1 MTDHTINPD
10 TKALEDAFF
19 ARESERLLREL
30 RAKAEREQERA
41 ALREAIRGA
50 DDALLNHLLDLGVNS
65 RTVLALGIVPLAA
78 VAWAD
83 GTLEPK
89 EREAILR
96 AAQDRGVIQGGS
108 GHEMLEVWLK
118 EKPGPALV
126 EAWKKYM
133 SGLWAQLSEAEQ
145 RELSGEILGGARA
158 VAESAGGFL
167 GLGKKVSE
175 AEAAVL
181 DDLAAFLK

>member
-1 MTDHTINPD
+1 MANHTINPD

-41 ALREAIRGA
+41 ALKEAIRGA
-50 DDALLNHLLDLGVNS
+50 DDALIDHLLDLGVNS

-83 GTLEPK
+83 GRLDPR

-96 AAQDRGVIQGGS
+96 AAQERGVIQGAA
-108 GHEMLEVWLK
+108 GHEMLETWLK
-118 EKPGPALV
+118 DRPGPTLV
-126 EAWKKYM
+126 DAWKKYV
-133 SGLWAQLSEAEQ
+133 SGLWAQLDGTEK
-145 RELSGEILGGARA
+145 RELAEEILGSARS
-158 VAESAGGFL
+158 VAEAAGGFL

-181 DDLAAFLK
+181 DELAAFLK

>member
-1 MTDHTINPD
+1 
-10 TKALEDAFF
+10 
-19 ARESERLLREL
+19 
-30 RAKAEREQERA
+30 
-41 ALREAIRGA
+41 
-50 DDALLNHLLDLGVNS
+50 
-65 RTVLALGIVPLAA
+65 
-78 VAWAD
+78 
-83 GTLEPK
+83 
-89 EREAILR
+89 ILR

-126 EAWKKYM
+126 EAWKKYV

>member
-10 TKALEDAFF
+10 TKALEEAFF
-19 ARESERLLREL
+19 ARESERLLRQL

-50 DDALLNHLLDLGVNS
+50 DDALLDHLLDLGVNS
-65 RTVLALGIVPLAA
+65 RSVLALGIVPLAA

-96 AAQDRGVIQGGS
+96 AAQDRGVIQSGA

-118 EKPGPALV
+118 EKPGPALL
-126 EAWKKYM
+126 EAWKKYV
-133 SGLWAQLSEAEQ
+133 SALWAQLSEAER
-145 RELSGEILGGARA
+145 RELAGEILGSART
-158 VAESAGGFL
+158 VAEAAGGFL
-167 GLGKKVSE
+167 GLGRKISD

-181 DDLAAFLK
+181 DELAACLK

>member
-1 MTDHTINPD
+1 MTNHTINPD

-41 ALREAIRGA
+41 ALKEAIHGA
-50 DDALLNHLLDLGVNS
+50 DDALLDHLLDLGVNS

-96 AAQDRGVIQGGS
+96 AARERGVIQGGS
-108 GHEMLEVWLK
+108 GQEMLEVWLK
-118 EKPGPALV
+118 EKPGPVLM
-126 EAWKKYM
+126 EAWKRYV
-133 SGLWAQLSEAEQ
+133 SSLWAQLGEAER
-145 RELSGEILGGARA
+145 RELAGEILGGARA
-158 VAESAGGFL
+158 VAEAAGGFL

-181 DDLAAFLK
+181 DDLAGVLK